1 MAVASAEPRSAR
13 MGLVLAASAAGT
25 VFEWYDFFIFGSLLS
40 IITKHFFAAAGETQ
54 GYIFA
59 LLTFAVGFAVRPFG
73 GLVFG
78 YFGDRTGRKRTFL
91 ITITIMGIATFA
103 IGLLPD
109 TSVLGNAAAYLLV
122 GLRILQGFAV
132 GGEYGGA
139 AIYVAEHSD
148 PGRRGA
154 ATGWI
159 QVAATIGLFLALTTI
174 LSVAALAFFTVN
186 AVNAA
191 GVPLSWNAPLPGV
204 NLSLF
209 QIFLLIALLIA
220 VFWISSRTKRFLF
233 NRFLAKSGLDRS
245 LQYAIAQIVSN
256 VVLIVGIFIVLDNAG
271 IHLGAL
277 TVFAGAVGVGVG
289 FGLQNIASNFI
300 SGLVI
305 LAERPITVG
314 DRVEVAG
321 IAGQVQHI
329 RARST
334 VIVTNDNITMIVPN
348 TKFID
353 SPVTNWTYGD
363 PRVRFRLPVGVAY
376 GSDVNKVRE
385 ALLAAAEENSNTLKD
400 PEPSVFLEKFGENS
414 IDFEL
419 VVWSSEMSYRPRRY
433 RSDLNFAMEQ
443 KLREAGIEIAFP
455 QRDLHIRSGVLKVQ
469 NVDAA
474 DRHAR

>member
-1 MAVASAEPRSAR
+1 MLQKPLLHVFGHDVSFLGIVAFVIWFSVGIVAAR
-13 MGLVLAASAAGT
+13 
-25 VFEWYDFFIFGSLLS
+25 
-40 IITKHFFAAAGETQ
+40 
-54 GYIFA
+54 A
-59 LLTFAVGFAVRPFG
+59 LQSDAVRRF
-73 GLVFG
+73 FSR
-78 YFGDRTGRKRTFL
+78 FKIDTNL
-91 ITITIMGIATFA
+91 IA
-103 IGLLPD
+103 I
-109 TSVLGNAAAYLLV
+109 
-122 GLRILQGFAV
+122 
-132 GGEYGGA
+132 
-139 AIYVAEHSD
+139 
-148 PGRRGA
+148 
-154 ATGWI
+154 
-159 QVAATIGLFLALTTI
+159 LTTI
-174 LSVAALAFFTVN
+174 LSLAIVAFFSVN

-209 QIFLLIALLIA
+209 QIFLLVALLIA
-220 VFWISSRTKRFLF
+220 VFWLSSRTKRFLF

-256 VVLIVGIFIVLDNAG
+256 IVLIVGIFIVLDNAG

-321 IAGQVQHI
+321 IAGQVRHI

-363 PRVRFRLPVGVAY
+363 PRVRFRIPIAVAY
-376 GSDVNKVRE
+376 GSDVNRVRE
-385 ALLAAAEENSNTLKD
+385 ALIAAAREHPAALSD
-400 PEPSVFLEKFGENS
+400 PAPSVFLDKFGDS
-414 IDFEL
+414 TIDFEL
-419 VVWSSEMSYRPRRY
+419 VVWSMEMSYRPRRFK
-433 RSDLNFAMEQ
+433 SDLNFLID
-443 KLREAGIEIAFP
+443 KHLRAAGIEIPNP

-474 DRHAR
+474 QDRSASRTDSSRGEHAR

>member
-1 MAVASAEPRSAR
+1 MDFSLLEKPLLHVFGHDVSFLGIVAFVIWFSI
-13 MGLVLAASAAGT
+13 GVLAAR
-25 VFEWYDFFIFGSLLS
+25 
-40 IITKHFFAAAGETQ
+40 
-54 GYIFA
+54 A
-59 LLTFAVGFAVRPFG
+59 LQSDAVRRF
-73 GLVFG
+73 FSR
-78 YFGDRTGRKRTFL
+78 FKIDANL
-91 ITITIMGIATFA
+91 IA
-103 IGLLPD
+103 I
-109 TSVLGNAAAYLLV
+109 
-122 GLRILQGFAV
+122 
-132 GGEYGGA
+132 
-139 AIYVAEHSD
+139 
-148 PGRRGA
+148 
-154 ATGWI
+154 
-159 QVAATIGLFLALTTI
+159 LTTI
-174 LSVAALAFFTVN
+174 LSVAAVAFFTMN
-186 AVNAA
+186 AINAA

-204 NLSLF
+204 TLSLV

-363 PRVRFRLPVGVAY
+363 PRVRFRIPVGVAY
-376 GSDVNKVRE
+376 GSDINKVRE
-385 ALLAAAEENSNTLKD
+385 ALLAAANENQNTLKD
-400 PEPSVFLEKFGENS
+400 PAPSVFLETFGDNS

-433 RSDLNFAMEQ
+433 RSDLNFAMEE

-474 DRHAR
+474 NRNAR

>member
-1 MAVASAEPRSAR
+1 MDLKILEKPLLHV
-13 MGLVLAASAAGT
+13 
-25 VFEWYDFFIFGSLLS
+25 FGSDISFLG
-40 IITKHFFAAAGETQ
+40 IIAFVVWFSVGVFVAR
-54 GYIFA
+54 A
-59 LLTFAVGFAVRPFG
+59 LQSDAVRRF
-73 GLVFG
+73 FSR
-78 YFGDRTGRKRTFL
+78 FKIDTNL
-91 ITITIMGIATFA
+91 IA
-103 IGLLPD
+103 ILM
-109 TSVLGNAAAYLLV
+109 
-122 GLRILQGFAV
+122 
-132 GGEYGGA
+132 
-139 AIYVAEHSD
+139 
-148 PGRRGA
+148 
-154 ATGWI
+154 
-159 QVAATIGLFLALTTI
+159 TI
-174 LSVAALAFFTVN
+174 LSLASIVFFAFT

-191 GVPLSWNAPLPGV
+191 GVPLSWNAPLPAIK
-204 NLSLF
+204 LSLF

-220 VFWISSRTKRFLF
+220 VFWFSSRTKRFLF

-256 VVLIVGIFIVLDNAG
+256 IVLIVGIFIVLDNAG

-321 IAGQVQHI
+321 IVGQVQHI

-348 TKFID
+348 SKFID

-363 PRVRFRLPVGVAY
+363 PRVRFRIPVGIAY
-376 GSDVNKVRE
+376 GSDIDKVRA
-385 ALLAAAEENSNTLKD
+385 ALIAAGKENPHTLSD

-414 IDFEL
+414 IEFEL

-433 RSDLNFAMEQ
+433 RSDLNFAIEQ
-443 KLREAGIEIAFP
+443 KLREAGIELAFP
-455 QRDLHIRSGVLKVQ
+455 QRDLHIRSGVLQVQ
-469 NVDAA
+469 NVD
-474 DRHAR
+474 RNAR

>member
-1 MAVASAEPRSAR
+1 MDFSILEKPLLHVWGHDVSFLGLIAFVIWFSVGIFVARALQSDVVRR
-13 MGLVLAASAAGT
+13 
-25 VFEWYDFFIFGSLLS
+25 FFSRFKIEANLIAILS
-40 IITKHFFAAAGETQ
+40 
-54 GYIFA
+54 
-59 LLTFAVGFAVRPFG
+59 
-73 GLVFG
+73 
-78 YFGDRTGRKRTFL
+78 
-91 ITITIMGIATFA
+91 
-103 IGLLPD
+103 
-109 TSVLGNAAAYLLV
+109 
-122 GLRILQGFAV
+122 
-132 GGEYGGA
+132 
-139 AIYVAEHSD
+139 
-148 PGRRGA
+148 
-154 ATGWI
+154 
-159 QVAATIGLFLALTTI
+159 TI
-174 LSVAALAFFTVN
+174 LSLAAIVLFTMS
-186 AVNAA
+186 AINAA

-209 QIFLLIALLIA
+209 QIFLLIAFLIA
-220 VFWISSRTKRFLF
+220 VFWFSSRTKRFLF

-321 IAGQVQHI
+321 VIGQVQHI

-363 PRVRFRLPVGVAY
+363 PRVRFRIPVGVAY
-376 GSDVNKVRE
+376 GSDIEKVRA
-385 ALLAAAEENSNTLKD
+385 ALIAAGKENQHTLKD
-400 PEPSVFLEKFGENS
+400 PEPSVFLEKFGDNS

-419 VVWSSEMSYRPRRY
+419 VVWSDEMSYRPRRY
-433 RSDLNFAMEQ
+433 RSDLNFAIEK
-443 KLREAGIEIAFP
+443 KLREAGIEIPSP
-455 QRDLHIRSGVLKVQ
+455 QRDIQIRGGVLKVE
-469 NVDAA
+469 NVAA
-474 DRHAR
+474 KNRDGK

>member
-1 MAVASAEPRSAR
+1 MDF
-13 MGLVLAASAAGT
+13 GLLQKPL
-25 VFEWYDFFIFGSLLS
+25 F
-40 IITKHFFAAAGETQ
+40 H
-54 GYIFA
+54 
-59 LLTFAVGFAVRPFG
+59 
-73 GLVFG
+73 VFG
-78 YFGDRTGRKRTFL
+78 HDVSFL
-91 ITITIMGIATFA
+91 GI
-103 IGLLPD
+103 
-109 TSVLGNAAAYLLV
+109 
-122 GLRILQGFAV
+122 
-132 GGEYGGA
+132 
-139 AIYVAEHSD
+139 VAFVIWFS
-148 PGRRGA
+148 
-154 ATGWI
+154 
-159 QVAATIGLFLALTTI
+159 IGLFAARALQSDAVRRFFSRFKIDTNLIAILTTI
-174 LSVAALAFFTVN
+174 LSLAAIAFFSLN

-191 GVPLSWNAPLPGV
+191 GVPLSWNAPLPGI

-209 QIFLLIALLIA
+209 QIFLLVALLIA

-363 PRVRFRLPVGVAY
+363 PRVRFRIPIGVAY
-376 GSDVNKVRE
+376 GSDVDRVRD
-385 ALLAAAEENSNTLKD
+385 ALIAAAREHPSALSD
-400 PEPSVFLEKFGENS
+400 PAPSVFLDKFGDS
-414 IDFEL
+414 TIDFEV
-419 VVWSSEMSYRPRRY
+419 VVWSMEMSYRPRRFK
-433 RSDLNFAMEQ
+433 SDLNFLID
-443 KLREAGIEIAFP
+443 KHLRAAGIEIPNP

-469 NVDAA
+469 NVNAA
-474 DRHAR
+474 DRSGRRGDTDSSRGEHAR